1 MVWLLCTTRGDFFI
15 QSVPLPTFPPTFHVV
30 ELIWFYRCA
39 TRARL
44 WTHSLLSVLCCMSTR
59 CIDCLLDRWRR
70 WDTENWPFGIL
81 ESSFCVTLCTKKESR
96 KTSFP
101 CRWNKLAAMQRHC
114 SSVFLLRRISRR
126 KLWRWEMNEGLYVPR
141 DQKRH
146 LTVVSGLELKS
157 RNFSAK
163 YYPGKKKE

>member
-30 ELIWFYRCA
+30 ELIWFYRCVG
-39 TRARL
+39 RL
-44 WTHSLLSVLCCMSTR
+44 LTHSLLSVFCCMSTR

-70 WDTENWPFGIL
+70 DGTLKIGLFRIL
-81 ESSFCVTLCTKKESR
+81 ESSLFCVTLCTKNKS

-101 CRWNKLAAMQRHC
+101 CRWNKLAAMQ

-141 DQKRH
+141 DQTRH